1 MYIENTSGHGEAAVI
16 PEEIKGWNWGAFWFT
31 WIWGLFNRS
40 YVALLV
46 FIPILNLIV
55 SFYLGAKGNELAWR
69 NRIWE
74 STEEFFSE
82 QRLWSIAGWI
92 IAVLLAISIGHRI
105 VQINRAEEIN
115 SKVTSQVLSII
126 NENEEANKII
136 GDNYKILIEPA
147 IQMVETNQ
155 GEYPTGHT
163 IFIQG
168 TGGIIFVHT
177 SLEKDHSIRKITI
190 SPPYDGKEIVIDVAD
205 R

>member
-1 MYIENTSGHGEAAVI
+1 MYIENTSGHGDTAVI
-16 PEEIKGWNWGAFWFT
+16 PDEIKGWNWGAFWFT

-55 SFYLGAKGNELAWR
+55 PFYLGAKGNELAWR

-92 IAVLLAISIGHRI
+92 IAILLAISIGYRL

-115 SKVTSQVLSII
+115 SNITSQVLNII
-126 NENEEANKII
+126 DKNEDASKII
-136 GDNYKILIEPA
+136 GDNYKILMEPA

-155 GEYPTGHT
+155 GEYPTGH
-163 IFIQG
+163 IIIIQG
-168 TGGIIFVHT
+168 IEGVIFVFT
-177 SLEKDHSIRKITI
+177 SIEKDYSIKEITI
-190 SPPYDGKEIVIDVAD
+190 SPPNDGKKIVIDVAD